1 MKTNLV
7 FGILL
12 LFLFSLGSCQK
23 RRARN
28 TLEGKWNVIGVQG
41 AFIDQCSLD
50 GEIVDARDT
59 LLGELHFDRKE
70 VSRAYVLMQGDPS
83 CYLEAQ
89 RNDTKSWE
97 VLDHERIVTAAHT
110 YEIRIGDESWTVIFG
125 ENRIG
130 EAARNQDVAYL
141 AQLGGVGSALY
152 IELERVN

>member
-1 MKTNLV
+1 
-7 FGILL
+7 
-12 LFLFSLGSCQK
+12 
-23 RRARN
+23 
-28 TLEGKWNVIGVQG
+28 
-41 AFIDQCSLD
+41 
-50 GEIVDARDT
+50 
-59 LLGELHFDRKE
+59 
-70 VSRAYVLMQGDPS
+70 MQGDPS